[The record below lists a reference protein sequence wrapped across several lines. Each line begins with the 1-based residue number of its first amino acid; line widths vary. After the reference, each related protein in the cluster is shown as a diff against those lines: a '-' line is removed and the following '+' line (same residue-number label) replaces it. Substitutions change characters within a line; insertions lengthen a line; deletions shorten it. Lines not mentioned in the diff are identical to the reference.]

1 MNSPPALAGGEFTGE
16 APLKFIWDEQK
27 RKKTLNE
34 RKLDFADAK
43 KVFAGA
49 TFTVEDERLDYGAR
63 SFITMGLLGADVVI
77 IVHTE
82 SDKEIRVISMCKG
95 EKDEQ
100 ENYFE
105 NI

>member
-1 MNSPPALAGGEFTGE
+1 M
-16 APLKFIWDEQK
+16 KFIWDEQK

-49 TFTVEDERLDYGAR
+49 TFTVEDERLDYGER
-63 SFITMGLLGADVVI
+63 RFITMGLLGVDVVI

-82 SDKEIRVISMCKG
+82 SDKEIRVISMRKG